1 MDGSFEG
8 RIAPPSQA
16 LVGVAGVGGKGHM
29 GMNYGG
35 LRVELEMGVGWG
47 RVSSTSSEGISYLC
61 TDILHGTM

>member
-35 LRVELEMGVGWG
+35 LRVELEMG
-47 RVSSTSSEGISYLC
+47 
-61 TDILHGTM
+61 